1 MFSANRPELA
11 MPYYDFLEKLIPE
24 GKRRAKEELGLV
36 HPSLKGKSCRGLLF
50 PVSALGNGYFYCQ
63 YWQQTINA
71 PYNIPL
77 YSWYYEYTGDEKFL
91 RERAYPFIRECGNF
105 YEDYLEKKAQG
116 DTYHY
121 NIITGGHENS
131 WDLNPPSDLGFVEL
145 TFRLLLRYSEQLGV
159 DAERRALWT
168 DIVTHL
174 PQYKVIMPTKKPNQG
189 LPVYAKNE
197 DGWDLPSH
205 VIQLHPVY
213 PCEVLNL
220 HSDSTA
226 LQLARNTLYYYAV
239 SQKGFTETMNELGLS
254 AFIMGARIGF
264 SPELLI
270 ENMKTLI
277 GRAGRNFLILDGHH
291 CLEKTTFVETIN
303 SMMLQ
308 SVDGVLHLF
317 PCWPASPASFTR
329 LRTKG
334 AFLVSASYNG
344 KSVTSLKIE
353 STNGGIC
360 KLQNPW
366 PGKQIKITEEDATVS
381 YKQEICSFQTQ
392 KGHTYCITPQ
402 M

>member
-1 MFSANRPELA
+1 M
-11 MPYYDFLEKLIPE
+11 
-24 GKRRAKEELGLV
+24 
-36 HPSLKGKSCRGLLF
+36 
-50 PVSALGNGYFYCQ
+50 
-63 YWQQTINA
+63 
-71 PYNIPL
+71 
-77 YSWYYEYTGDEKFL
+77 
-91 RERAYPFIRECGNF
+91 
-105 YEDYLEKKAQG
+105 
-116 DTYHY
+116 
-121 NIITGGHENS
+121 
-131 WDLNPPSDLGFVEL
+131 NPPSDLGFVEL

-159 DAERRALWT
+159 DTQRRALWT

-291 CLEKTTFVETIN
+291 CLEKQP
-303 SMMLQ
+303 SWK
-308 SVDGVLHLF
+308 
-317 PCWPASPASFTR
+317 P
-329 LRTKG
+329 
-334 AFLVSASYNG
+334 
-344 KSVTSLKIE
+344 
-353 STNGGIC
+353 ST
-360 KLQNPW
+360 P
-366 PGKQIKITEEDATVS
+366 
-381 YKQEICSFQTQ
+381 
-392 KGHTYCITPQ
+392 
-402 M
+402 